1 MCADGPLHSGSLR
14 DMVLQAN
21 ADPVAG
27 AADTILLNPCR
38 YTLTI
43 GNGPGGHENAGN
55 TGDLNIT
62 GNSNLHPLVI
72 QGAGPGAT
80 IIDASALGDRA
91 FQIVNPNITVTFI
104 NLTILGGVALDNGT
118 AGVLPGTTPAQGGA
132 ILANNDTVTLNTV
145 VLQNNMAVGGTGGT
159 GANGAGSAAGV
170 GHAGGAGGAG
180 LSAQGGAIFAA
191 GGLLTLNVGS
201 AIVNNVAV
209 GGSGG
214 NGGNGAAGTLAGGGG
229 GNGGA
234 GGTAQGGG
242 IYTTAATVTNMTL
255 SSVLGNRCLSGPG
268 GNGGAG
274 GAAGPTPSGTGGA
287 GGAGG
292 SVYASGGGLTIQ
304 MTTIAGNQ
312 SVTGAGGNGGAGGA
326 DLHTSGAGGS
336 GGTGAAGNSAQG
348 GGMYTSGTT
357 LTLQTS
363 TLSNN
368 VAGGG
373 TGGAGGAG
381 GAAHGR
387 AGNGGAGGTG
397 GAGQGG
403 GLFNVGGAPV
413 PQLVNDTFA
422 LNTAGGGN
430 GGGGGAGGNSATYG
444 GNGGNGGS
452 GGATSGGGIYLA
464 AGNLH
469 VINITVAQNTAG
481 KSVGGKGG
489 LGHSGGPNGAG
500 GKAGSGTG
508 GGVFAAAGTLVRA
521 LNALFALNTA
531 AFAPDLSG
539 SLAASHC
546 FMGNNQGNGLPVAN
560 PNGNLVGT
568 PAAPLHP
575 QLGPLANNGGP
586 TQTMALL
593 AGSPC
598 IAAGRLAGAPATDQR
613 GVARHNPPDI
623 GAFEF

>member
-1 MCADGPLHSGSLR
+1 M
-14 DMVLQAN
+14 
-21 ADPVAG
+21 
-27 AADTILLNPCR
+27 
-38 YTLTI
+38 
-43 GNGPGGHENAGN
+43 
-55 TGDLNIT
+55 
-62 GNSNLHPLVI
+62 
-72 QGAGPGAT
+72 
-80 IIDASALGDRA
+80 
-91 FQIVNPNITVTFI
+91 
-104 NLTILGGVALDNGT
+104 
-118 AGVLPGTTPAQGGA
+118 
-132 ILANNDTVTLNTV
+132 
-145 VLQNNMAVGGTGGT
+145 
-159 GANGAGSAAGV
+159 
-170 GHAGGAGGAG
+170 
-180 LSAQGGAIFAA
+180 
-191 GGLLTLNVGS
+191 
-201 AIVNNVAV
+201 
-209 GGSGG
+209 
-214 NGGNGAAGTLAGGGG
+214 
-229 GNGGA
+229 
-234 GGTAQGGG
+234 AQGGG
-242 IYTTAATVTNMTL
+242 IYTTAAAVTNITL
-255 SSVLGNRCLSGPG
+255 SSVSGNRSLSGPG
-268 GNGGAG
+268 GSGGAG
-274 GAAGPTPSGTGGA
+274 GAAGPAPSGAAGA

-292 SVYASGGGLTIQ
+292 SAGMAQAGGLYASGGALTIQ
-304 MTTIAGNQ
+304 TTTIAGNQ

-336 GGTGAAGNSAQG
+336 GGAGAAGNSAQG
-348 GGMYTSGTT
+348 GGMYTSGTI

-368 VAGGG
+368 LAGGG

-403 GLFNVGGAPV
+403 GLFNVGGVPV

-430 GGGGGAGGNSATYG
+430 GGAGGAGGNSATYG
-444 GNGGNGGS
+444 GSGGNGGN

-464 AGNLH
+464 TGNLH
-469 VINITVAQNTAG
+469 VINITVAQNKAG
-481 KSVGGKGG
+481 KSVGGNGG

-508 GGVFAAAGTLVRA
+508 GGVCAAAGTLVRA
-521 LNALFALNTA
+521 LNALFGLNTA

-539 SLAASHC
+539 NVAASHC

-568 PAAPLHP
+568 PAAPLNP
-575 QLGPLANNGGP
+575 QLGPLANHGGP

-613 GVARHNPPDI
+613 GVARDNPPDI